1 MIFGRMFTTLA
12 LLLLPLAAVADLGS
26 VVVVRM
32 TVPDDA
38 AEAGRAGVQAIG
50 SSVRT
55 SAATPQNAQ
64 AAYEAA
70 ASVAKLHRQE
80 VDPTTFTVYKD
91 GSVRLTVTRTA
102 PTVLFKR
109 LPGLRALTST
119 ETSTTVAPVRY

>member
-12 LLLLPLAAVADLGS
+12 LLVLPITAVADLGS

-50 SSVRT
+50 FNVLSN
-55 SAATPQNAQ
+55 AATPQNAQ

-70 ASVAKLHRQE
+70 SSVAKLHRQE
-80 VDPTTFTVYKD
+80 VDPKTFTVFKD
-91 GSVRLTVTRTA
+91 GSVHLTVTRTA

-109 LPGLRALTST
+109 LPGFRALTST
-119 ETSTTVAPVRY
+119 QTTTTVAPVQY